1 MNWVRRLLP
10 YTVATGLLIG
20 LHQSPLVETANL
32 LIYDFVISLRGQR
45 TTGSHPPITV
55 IGIDE
60 TDLKTYGWPI
70 ADHHL
75 CQAIETLHRQGALA
89 IGLDLYRDASQ
100 TPADGC
106 LSKLVKTN
114 PRLISIA
121 NFAESISAIPGTP
134 PNQQAFNDLVVDA
147 DRVVRRDLVHVGGQD
162 EQIRSLPLRLLETA
176 TDNPS
181 LHSQL
186 ESLPTDIWLQAN
198 SGGFRHL
205 DASGYQTMLHVSPP
219 GRFPL
224 STLNNLLED
233 RVPQNQIL
241 GRIVLIGSTAP
252 SLKDQFEIPQSRFD
266 RNDRFLELPG
276 VELHAQRLESLQ
288 ALLKSGRPQIMTA
301 TALQRSLLLGTMLL
315 IGLLIGETPSRI
327 RRSSLLLGL
336 SALLL
341 ITATTLLLLQ
351 GTWIGLT
358 MPLGGLVL
366 FGGSGILR
374 RGAISQQH
382 QQQMRRLLGQATS
395 PAVAKQ
401 LWEQRNDLIQDG
413 RFAGRKRSVTL
424 IFTDTCDF
432 TRVSEELSPEDLMAW
447 LNQGIGRCVDAVI
460 TCGGMVNK
468 FTGDGMLAVF
478 GAPVSQGVQ
487 QDAIQAIAAAR
498 KIQQAIS
505 SLNENELK
513 SAGAAPMRMRIG
525 IHSGVVLTGSLGSR
539 ERLEYAVIG
548 DTVNCASRLESLEKE
563 RHQGYVR
570 VLLSAETLRL
580 VETSMVLDVDSWGET
595 TVKGRR
601 EPLKVFE
608 LKDTEQAESSATSMS
623 SQTAVPRDQQWS
635 PGASKPHRSPSES

>member
-1 MNWVRRLLP
+1 MNWGRRLLP

-20 LHQSPLVETANL
+20 LHQSPMVEAANL
-32 LIYDFVISLRGQR
+32 LIYDLVASLREQR
-45 TTGSHPPITV
+45 GARSNAPISV
-55 IGIDE
+55 VGIDE
-60 TDLKTYGWPI
+60 TDLNTYRWPI

-75 CQAIETLHRQGALA
+75 CKAIETLDRQGARA
-89 IGLDLYRDASQ
+89 IGLDLYRDQSQ

-106 LSKLVKTN
+106 LGKLVQTN
-114 PRLISIA
+114 PRLISIV
-121 NFAESISAIPGTP
+121 NIAESIPAIPGTP

-147 DRVVRRDLVHVGGQD
+147 DRVVRRDLVHVGGQE

-176 TDNPS
+176 TNNPK
-181 LHSQL
+181 LHRQL
-186 ESLPTDIWLQAN
+186 EALPTHVWLQAN
-198 SGGFRHL
+198 SGGFQHL
-205 DASGYQTMLHVSPP
+205 DASGYQTMLPVHPP
-219 GRFPL
+219 GRYPL
-224 STLNNLLED
+224 LNLRDLLRD
-233 RVPQNQIL
+233 RVPQDQIQ

-266 RNDRFLELPG
+266 RNARFLELPG

-288 ALLKSGRPQIMTA
+288 ALLSNGRADIRA
-301 TALQRSLLLGTMLL
+301 ASHLQRSLLLGAMLL
-315 IGLLIGETPSRI
+315 LGLIIGETPSRI
-327 RRSSLLLGL
+327 RRSTLLLGL
-336 SALLL
+336 SALAL
-341 ITATTLLLLQ
+341 ITVSTLLLLQ

-395 PAVAKQ
+395 PAVAQQ
-401 LWEQRNDLIQDG
+401 LWEQRTDLIQDG
-413 RFAGRKRSVTL
+413 RFAGREQDVT
-424 IFTDTCDF
+424 IVFTDTCDF
-432 TRVSEELSPEDLMAW
+432 TQVSEQLSPEDLMAW
-447 LNQGIGRCVDAVI
+447 LNQGIELCVDAVI

-478 GAPVSQGVQ
+478 GAPVSQGVRH
-487 QDAIQAIAAAR
+487 DATQAIAAAR

-505 SLNENELK
+505 TLNEQQLRD
-513 SAGAAPMRMRIG
+513 AGTAPMRMRIG

-580 VETSMVLDVDSWGET
+580 VETSTVLEVDSWGET

-601 EPLKVFE
+601 EPLEVFE
-608 LKDTEQAESSATSMS
+608 LRNTEQEETAATAMS
-623 SQTAVPRDQQWS
+623 SQTAIREEQ
-635 PGASKPHRSPSES
+635 